1 MGSVGYDAW
10 MHRRS
15 RQCGGDAAG
24 GHRAREGNESTYDE
38 DRTTAQLPAAGADA
52 LRPPCIWLPMPS
64 GKECAQAH
72 LLISSSVICRGHAAR
87 VCSSDRSAMPG
98 ARLYLIAAPPGCSPM
113 ALIV

>member
-72 LLISSSVICRGHAAR
+72 VLISSSVNLPRPCGRY
-87 VCSSDRSAMPG
+87 VCSFDCSAMPG
-98 ARLYLIAAPPGCSPM
+98 ARLYLIAAPPGCS
-113 ALIV
+113 A